1 MAIGALRFHSWV
13 WNLYIRSRKHLFKCC
28 SLICRRDWLGMEAGE
43 EGLPGLGVG
52 IKLRGNNRVGRQKLD
67 RVECAFSPQGGGT
80 RT

>member
-1 MAIGALRFHSWV
+1 
-13 WNLYIRSRKHLFKCC
+13 
-28 SLICRRDWLGMEAGE
+28 MEAGE